1 MLPAALWLSLDKV
14 EESAAQKLK
23 AAPLSN
29 NIICSRIYKIPDDV
43 NDQLV
48 AKMCGNE
55 FSLQLEEATTRNKD
69 AYLIYYVHFID
80 NDDNIVEDLPFC
92 KPILTN
98 CRAHELFAILNNFFQ
113 ENNLRWKYCIGHWF
127 MHWWCP
133 SYVLS
138 FWQAASVIVG
148 RCRQCKMDPLPNTP
162 WGAGFATAQW
172 WP

>member
-1 MLPAALWLSLDKV
+1 MLPAALWFSLDKV

-29 NIICSRIYKIPDDV
+29 NTICSRIYKIPDDV

-55 FSLQLEEATTRNKD
+55 FSLQLEEATTSNKD

-113 ENNLRWKYCIGHWF
+113 ENNLRWKYCIHWSLVYAL
-127 MHWWCP
+127 MVPKLCLVILAGCERYSRALP
-133 SYVLS
+133 SM
-138 FWQAASVIVG
+138 QNG
-148 RCRQCKMDPLPNTP
+148 P
-162 WGAGFATAQW
+162 TA
-172 WP
+172 